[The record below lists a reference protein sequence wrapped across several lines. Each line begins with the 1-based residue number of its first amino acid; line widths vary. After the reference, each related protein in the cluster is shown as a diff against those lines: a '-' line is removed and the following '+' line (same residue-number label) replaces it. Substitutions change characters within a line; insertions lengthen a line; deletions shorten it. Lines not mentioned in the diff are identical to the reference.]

1 MQQYQSLWEQIL
13 AEMHDHLD
21 DEIYNEY
28 FAPLSNVQKL
38 NDSYLYVVAPSPY
51 IQARINRLYLNKINS
66 LAKNIYQQELIGLS
80 LS

>member
-38 NDSYLYVVAPSPY
+38 NDSYLYVVAPSGCKTLTLP
-51 IQARINRLYLNKINS
+51 ALNIKHLFLN
-66 LAKNIYQQELIGLS
+66 GR
-80 LS
+80 